1 MKYAEVTHRLSDL
14 GGEKWT
20 LHTLAQKRQLAGHD
34 VINMTIGEPDM
45 PTPTALVDVAVDAMR
60 NGRTGYSS
68 GQGEPAL
75 LDALANRY
83 TKSSGRPITTD
94 NILCWPGTQ
103 TALYGVM
110 RGVAEAGDE
119 VIVGDPM
126 YATYEGVIAAT
137 GARMV
142 AVPLKAEHQF
152 RMQANDIRPL
162 ITERTTAIFIN
173 SPHNPTGAILTE
185 TDIAAIGELAIEHDL
200 WIIADEVYEDM
211 VFDEA
216 SFVSPLQRAELASRV
231 VVTSSISKS
240 HAAAGFRSGWC
251 VGPAEFCQRV
261 LPLAETMLFGNQPF
275 IADMTAAAIADYPAI
290 AADMRK
296 RFAQRR
302 DVLMN
307 LLNEVEGLK
316 VNRPQAGMFLL
327 VDIAATGMTGDAY
340 ARKLL
345 EETNVAV
352 MPGTSFGNSLKTWI
366 RLALTIDDKK
376 THEAGRRIAEHLK
389 KVMSQEVNR

>member
-1 MKYAEVTHRLSDL
+1 
-14 GGEKWT
+14 
-20 LHTLAQKRQLAGHD
+20 
-34 VINMTIGEPDM
+34 
-45 PTPTALVDVAVDAMR
+45 
-60 NGRTGYSS
+60 
-68 GQGEPAL
+68 
-75 LDALANRY
+75 
-83 TKSSGRPITTD
+83 
-94 NILCWPGTQ
+94 
-103 TALYGVM
+103 
-110 RGVAEAGDE
+110 
-119 VIVGDPM
+119 
-126 YATYEGVIAAT
+126 
-137 GARMV
+137 
-142 AVPLKAEHQF
+142 
-152 RMQANDIRPL
+152 
-162 ITERTTAIFIN
+162 
-173 SPHNPTGAILTE
+173 
-185 TDIAAIGELAIEHDL
+185 
-200 WIIADEVYEDM
+200 
-211 VFDEA
+211 
-216 SFVSPLQRAELASRV
+216 
-231 VVTSSISKS
+231 
-240 HAAAGFRSGWC
+240 
-251 VGPAEFCQRV
+251 
-261 LPLAETMLFGNQPF
+261 MLFGNQPF

-307 LLNEVEGLK
+307 ILNEVEGLK

>member
-1 MKYAEVTHRLSDL
+1 MKYAAVTHHLSDL
-14 GGEKWT
+14 GGEKWI
-20 LHTLAQKRQLAGHD
+20 LHTLARERQLAGHD
-34 VINMTIGEPDM
+34 VIDMTIGEPDM
-45 PTPTALVDVAVDAMR
+45 PMPAALIDVAVDAMR
-60 NGRTGYSS
+60 KGRTGYSS
-68 GQGEPAL
+68 GRGEPDL
-75 LDALANRY
+75 LDTLANRY
-83 TKSSGRPITTD
+83 TKSAGRPITPD

-110 RGVAEAGDE
+110 RGIAEAGDE

-126 YATYEGVIAAT
+126 YATYEGVIAAS

-173 SPHNPTGAILTE
+173 SPHNPTGAILTD

-216 SFVSPLQRAELASRV
+216 SFISPLQRAELANRV

-307 LLNEVEGLK
+307 KLNEVDGLK

-327 VDIAATGMTGDAY
+327 VDIAATGMTGEAY

-345 EETNVAV
+345 EDSNVAV
-352 MPGTSFGNSLKTWI
+352 MPGTSFGTALKTWI
-366 RLALTIDDKK
+366 RLALTIDDEK
-376 THEAGRRIAEHLK
+376 THEAGRRIAAHLNES
-389 KVMSQEVNR
+389 MP